1 MHKLLVCD
9 DDAPT
14 RELIA
19 AILGAD
25 EYELI
30 FAIDGEE
37 ALDLAREHH
46 PDLMVLDLMMP
57 RMDGIES
64 CNRLKDDPELAGI
77 PVLMLTAH
85 ADFDARAQAEEAHA
99 DGYLT
104 KPFSPFTF
112 RRALE
117 HLLEVSEAKRRQET

>member
-77 PVLMLTAH
+77 PVL
-85 ADFDARAQAEEAHA
+85 
-99 DGYLT
+99 
-104 KPFSPFTF
+104 
-112 RRALE
+112 
-117 HLLEVSEAKRRQET
+117 